1 MIPSVTKMDV
11 IANGREMSR
20 SKQQQ
25 EVSPGEDPGRSRW
38 GACQTDMKRKQRRSE
53 REVYPKKGGGGIL
66 KKMCWTEACASQ
78 LSERCFCFKAFKT
91 VTELKVIFLQLKKRN
106 KYPLF
111 SWFVVKF
118 RVKIFFVF
126 YIRFRK
132 NIYKCGIRTNN
143 LLNLAKS

>member
-1 MIPSVTKMDV
+1 MWQKWTWSQM
-11 IANGREMSR
+11 
-20 SKQQQ
+20 
-25 EVSPGEDPGRSRW
+25 GEKCLAASNS
-38 GACQTDMKRKQRRSE
+38 RRSHQE
-53 REVYPKKGGGGIL
+53 RIQGGAGEEHVKQTWNESRAETLRERSVAKKGWRRNIK

-143 LLNLAKS
+143 LLNLAKN